1 MNYYQHRF
9 DNIDEY
15 LHHRSPYLLV
25 EKIAVLE
32 ERKII
37 TTKLVTEDEPWI
49 IGHFPNA
56 PVFPGAIMQELATQ
70 SAGILIAANYNPME
84 SYITSDPNHNE
95 YALGVL
101 VKVDSA
107 RYRGFARPGDQLTVT
122 VNLNEF
128 TGTLFDFS
136 CHINV
141 EEAEIMR
148 INFRLCNIQSSALT
162 GGKLD

>member
-25 EKIAVLE
+25 EKIASLE

-37 TTKLVTEDEPWI
+37 TTKQVTEGEPWI
-49 IGHFPNA
+49 IGHFPDA
-56 PVFPGAIMQELATQ
+56 PVFPGAIMQELVTQ

-107 RYRGFARPGDQLTVT
+107 RYRGFARPGDQLIVT
-122 VNLNEF
+122 VNLNEV

-136 CHINV
+136 GHIHV
-141 EEAEIMR
+141 KDAEIMR
-148 INFRLCNIQSSALT
+148 INFRLCNIPSSALT
-162 GGKLD
+162 AGKLD